1 MNLRNFE
8 LKCVDPVENVD
19 TPTPVIA
26 CDRQMACGSGS
37 FCKRLSS
44 HIPKMPLFGKPKSP
58 KELIQSIHENLLIL
72 NSQAKQEK
80 ERRKAIEAI
89 ATALNGLREL
99 LTDKSDTRLTGR
111 ERDAEL
117 FNSERTRINEI
128 ITEVTHELI
137 NLNVLPLLIA
147 NLDTIEFESSKHVV
161 DLFGHVMRRQVGSY
175 NPAAQYLLSNPHIL
189 VSLLHGY
196 SKPDRA
202 IHYGAILRDACRHEA
217 LAKLVLLAPEFYQLF
232 DYVQDLLT
240 RHKSLVAEFLST
252 NYDEF
257 FKHYSNMIAAENYV
271 TNRQALKLLGEL
283 LLERHNFSVMTR
295 YIADPENLKVIMNL
309 LTSEKKQIAFEAF
322 HCFKVFVANPKKP
335 QSVHMIL
342 FRNQEKLIS
351 FLSNFQTERTDDGQ
365 FSHEKDYLI
374 KQIRELK
381 ALPNS
386 SSNPQLA
393 QLASSTR
400 SA

>member
-1 MNLRNFE
+1 
-8 LKCVDPVENVD
+8 
-19 TPTPVIA
+19 
-26 CDRQMACGSGS
+26 
-37 FCKRLSS
+37 
-44 HIPKMPLFGKPKSP
+44 MPLFGKPKSP

-175 NPAAQYLLSNPHIL
+175 NPAAQYLLSNPNIL
-189 VSLLHGY
+189 ISLLHGY

-232 DYVQDLLT
+232 DYVQGTAFDVSSDAFSTLKDLLT

-381 ALPNS
+381 ALSNS

>member
-1 MNLRNFE
+1 MWTHRRRSL
-8 LKCVDPVENVD
+8 
-19 TPTPVIA
+19 PVIVKWPA
-26 CDRQMACGSGS
+26 G
-37 FCKRLSS
+37 LSS

-202 IHYGAILRDACRHEA
+202 IHYGA
-217 LAKLVLLAPEFYQLF
+217 
-232 DYVQDLLT
+232 
-240 RHKSLVAEFLST
+240 
-252 NYDEF
+252 
-257 FKHYSNMIAAENYV
+257 
-271 TNRQALKLLGEL
+271 LLGEL

-322 HCFKVFVANPKKP
+322 HCFKVDAISLFVL
-335 QSVHMIL
+335 SL
-342 FRNQEKLIS
+342 SWSS
-351 FLSNFQTERTDDGQ
+351 FAPPGAAGEYGVLRSPLLVIF
-365 FSHEKDYLI
+365 
-374 KQIRELK
+374 
-381 ALPNS
+381 AL
-386 SSNPQLA
+386 L
-393 QLASSTR
+393 
-400 SA
+400 

>member
-1 MNLRNFE
+1 MWTHRRRSL
-8 LKCVDPVENVD
+8 
-19 TPTPVIA
+19 PVIVKWPA
-26 CDRQMACGSGS
+26 GIP
-37 FCKRLSS
+37 S

-72 NSQAKQEK
+72 NSQTKQEK

-161 DLFGHVMRRQVGSY
+161 DLFGHVMRRQV
-175 NPAAQYLLSNPHIL
+175 

-232 DYVQDLLT
+232 DYVQGTAFDVSSDAFSTLKDLLT
-240 RHKSLVAEFLST
+240 RHKSLVAEFLSA

-351 FLSNFQTERTDDGQ
+351 FLSNFQTERTDDGNTLANGIVHT
-365 FSHEKDYLI
+365 S
-374 KQIRELK
+374 QIESVICISAGVLES
-381 ALPNS
+381 A
-386 SSNPQLA
+386 
-393 QLASSTR
+393 TR
-400 SA
+400 NAVL